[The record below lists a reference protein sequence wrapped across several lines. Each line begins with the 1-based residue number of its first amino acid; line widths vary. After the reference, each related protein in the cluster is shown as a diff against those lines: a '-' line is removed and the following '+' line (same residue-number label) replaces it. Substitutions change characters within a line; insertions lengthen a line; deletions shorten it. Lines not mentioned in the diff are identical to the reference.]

1 MEGMKILLLSIK
13 NEVCQKINKCDPDNE
28 DRMKINVFYI
38 NRIKM
43 WKVSI
48 FIRDDVAQPYTD
60 NHGKWNICRW

>member
-1 MEGMKILLLSIK
+1 MKILLLSIK

-43 WKVSI
+43 
-48 FIRDDVAQPYTD
+48 
-60 NHGKWNICRW
+60 